1 MTEIVRPAAP
11 QTSSFQRFVPAAQA
25 SRLEYL
31 AQLCSLARHSAT
43 PGSSKRMTRMKYISY
58 QRVPQ
63 RCATFAGNVTKLST
77 MRTRKP
83 VHLIPSVSRPASTST
98 WSATTTERARPRPS
112 RTGWPAIPA
121 STSTSP
127 RPDPPGSTRSSA
139 GSATPPTRRSAAAST
154 SPSRPVGQA
163 DRAIRAQVAPGKSR
177 LSSWIAGDCAT
188 ETTVCA

>member
-1 MTEIVRPAAP
+1 MRLSPSVSIVTGHMTEIVRLAAP
-11 QTSSFQRFVPAAQA
+11 QTSSFQRFVPAAQE

-31 AQLCSLARHSAT
+31 AQLCNLARHSAT

-83 VHLIPSVSRPASTST
+83 IHLIPSVSRPASTST
-98 WSATTTERARPRPS
+98 WSATTTERTRSRPF

-127 RPDPPGSTRSSA
+127 RILLDQPGRALVRLPHRPEDPP
-139 GSATPPTRRSAAAST
+139 RR
-154 SPSRPVGQA
+154 PQVRPGPW
-163 DRAIRAQVAPGKSR
+163 DRR
-177 LSSWIAGDCAT
+177 
-188 ETTVCA
+188 